1 MTYLVLD
8 STTED
13 PTQSSSR
20 VASAEVRAQLD
31 RILGS
36 RAFVQSHRIRR
47 FLQFIVEESLLGQ
60 PERLK
65 EYLIGVEVF
74 DRRDAFDPRV
84 DSIVRVEARRLRYKL
99 EEYYR
104 TEGRGDPV
112 RIVLRKGSYV
122 PVFEHRTG
130 NAELALEAV
139 AARRQSDR
147 KESSE
152 AYLEGR
158 YHWKI
163 ATLDRIR
170 DSVAL
175 FQAAVDGDPNYAAA
189 WAALAEAM
197 LLSAVFG
204 MIPPGE
210 TGAKVK
216 QAAETAVALNPSLPE
231 AYVALG
237 AASSLFEWDWAK
249 GEDALLKAIQL
260 DHHDPVGR
268 ILYGIHLACL
278 GKMDRAVAEV
288 ELALELDPASVF
300 PNFVLGWVYGA
311 SGRFDEAISQHLL
324 VSRLAKDSGLPHL
337 GLGMA
342 YAAKREFADAILHL
356 SNASRMQQC
365 GALLHGQMGYCYAS
379 AGRREEARQELNAL
393 MQKAETQY
401 VSPIS
406 IAAIHAGLDDH
417 DQALQHLERALEARD
432 TALPV
437 YLLGAEF
444 SALRNQPRFQAMLKR
459 MGLVRS
465 TVAQAGR

>member
-8 STTED
+8 SPGEPAQT
-13 PTQSSSR
+13 PSH
-20 VASAEVRAQLD
+20 VASPEVRSQLD
-31 RILGS
+31 RILNS

-47 FLQFIVEESLLGQ
+47 FLQFVVEESLLGQ

-104 TEGRGDPV
+104 GEGRTDPV
-112 RIVLRKGSYV
+112 RIILRKGSYV

-130 NAELALEAV
+130 NPELALEAV

-163 ATLDRIR
+163 ATLDSIR
-170 DSVAL
+170 QSVDF
-175 FQAAVDGDPNYAAA
+175 FQTAVEGDPNYAAA
-189 WAALAEAM
+189 WAALAEAL

-204 MIPPGE
+204 LIPPSDAR
-210 TGAKVK
+210 AKVK
-216 QAAETAVALNPSLPE
+216 QAAESAVALNPSLPE
-231 AYVALG
+231 AHVALG
-237 AASSLFEWDWAK
+237 AVVSLFDWDWAR
-249 GEDALLKAIQL
+249 GEEALLRAIQL

-268 ILYGIHLACL
+268 ITYGIQLACI
-278 GKMDRAVAEV
+278 GKLDRAVAEV

-311 SGRFDEAISQHLL
+311 SGRFDQAISQHLL
-324 VSRLAKDSGLPHL
+324 VSRLATDSGLPHL

-342 YAAKREFADAILHL
+342 YAAKRQFSEAILHL
-356 SNASRMQQC
+356 TNASRMQC
-365 GALLHGQMGYCYAS
+365 GSLLHGQMGYCYAS
-379 AGRREEARQELNAL
+379 AGRSEEARQELTVL
-393 MQKAETQY
+393 QQRSETHY

-406 IAAIHAGLDDH
+406 FAAIHAGLGDQDH
-417 DQALQHLERALEARD
+417 ALHYLERALEARD

-444 SALRNQPRFQAMLKR
+444 AALRSHPRFQTLLRR
-459 MGLVRS
+459 MGLLRS
-465 TVAQAGR
+465 TVAQVGR